1 MGITSAACHNPL
13 ITSALKA
20 PSSAVK
26 RLKLWRVRSESH
38 ATTIATTIVVI
49 WIRLSPFC
57 WVTFES
63 AEEIQRRES
72 PSLAAM
78 TLLWA
83 ARLKDD
89 PQSQLAACRVGTYL
103 FQSKPLSTELMG
115 LVFFLVSHTQKRL
128 SQILPL

>member
-1 MGITSAACHNPL
+1 MGITSVAFHNPL
-13 ITSALKA
+13 ITSALNLRLKG

-26 RLKLWRVRSESH
+26 RLKLWRVRSESQ

-89 PQSQLAACRVGTYL
+89 PQSQLAACRANH
-103 FQSKPLSTELMG
+103 FQLS
-115 LVFFLVSHTQKRL
+115 
-128 SQILPL
+128 